1 MLWLVENVSAALH
14 CKVPLSSLFFVF
26 ASLVLKCM
34 GPFPC
39 CPGYFNTTGL
49 ARWYWLPAL
58 GKGPA
63 INLDS
68 HSQSNK
74 IGFLGVS
81 PISGC
86 LIKVFVN
93 FQNGRGWG
101 MSFSSFLNFM
111 LRKSTEL

>member
-39 CPGYFNTTGL
+39 CPGYFNTLGL
-49 ARWYWLPAL
+49 ARWYWLLAL

-63 INLDS
+63 IILDS
-68 HSQSNK
+68 HLQSNK